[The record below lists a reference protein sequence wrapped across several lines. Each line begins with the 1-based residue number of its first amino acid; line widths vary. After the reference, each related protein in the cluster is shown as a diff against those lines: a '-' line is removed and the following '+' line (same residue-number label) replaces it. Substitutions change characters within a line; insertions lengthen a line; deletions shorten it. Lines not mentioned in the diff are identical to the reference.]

1 MKNKNMVKEIQR
13 LLPESYECRQCGV
26 AKLFCAY
33 AKSSQESEWRD
44 PGIVGVAAVITQN
57 KTYSTYI
64 RVYEFDNVMLDE
76 RTDL

>member
-1 MKNKNMVKEIQR
+1 MVKEIQR

-33 AKSSQESEWRD
+33 AKSSQDLEWRD

-57 KTYSTYI
+57 KILFYIYSC
-64 RVYEFDNVMLDE
+64 YEFDNVISNGYNDV
-76 RTDL
+76 